1 MDDIVNKSE
10 LEMFTNDEGEFI
22 LDYYFNSIVEFAEI
36 IKVENNQRTSHV
48 IKEFP
53 ISGDD
58 IELFERNI
66 DEAKDGFYEKFNVR
80 G

>member
-1 MDDIVNKSE
+1 MDDVVNNSE

-22 LDYYFNSIVEFAEI
+22 LDYYFNSLVEFAEI
-36 IKVENNQRTSHV
+36 IKVENNQRTSHA

-66 DEAKDGFYEKFNVR
+66 DEAKDWFYEKLNVR